1 MCLSAKQVI
10 KGFGSEKALVKRAHK
25 DIIVYK
31 VLVKIFDTYHAPYL
45 RSYIYHKG
53 LNIPQTP
60 SKKKLFEG
68 TTIFGGWLHAFIDR
82 EEAERVAEWSNDFVI
97 QMVIPKGAR
106 YILGTAKDICASCLK
121 WE

>member
-1 MCLSAKQVI
+1 MCLNAKQVV
-10 KGFGSEKALVKRAHK
+10 KGLGSEKALVKRAHK
-25 DIIVYK
+25 DITVYK
-31 VLVKIFDTYHAPYL
+31 VLVKILDTYHAPYL

-82 EEAERVAEWSNDFVI
+82 EDAERVAEWSNDFVI
-97 QMVIPKGAR
+97 QMVIPKGAK
-106 YILGTAKDICASCLK
+106 YILGTAKDVCASCLK

>member
-10 KGFGSEKALVKRAHK
+10 KGFGLGKALVKRAHK

-31 VLVKIFDTYHAPYL
+31 VLVKIIDTYHASYQ

-53 LNIPQTP
+53 LNIPQNP
-60 SKKKLFEG
+60 SKRKLFEE
-68 TTIFGGWLHAFIDR
+68 TAIFEGWLHAFIDR
-82 EEAERVAEWSNDFVI
+82 EDAERVAEWSNEFVTK
-97 QMVIPKGAR
+97 MVIPKGAR
-106 YILGTAKDICASCLK
+106 YILGNNNDVCASCLK